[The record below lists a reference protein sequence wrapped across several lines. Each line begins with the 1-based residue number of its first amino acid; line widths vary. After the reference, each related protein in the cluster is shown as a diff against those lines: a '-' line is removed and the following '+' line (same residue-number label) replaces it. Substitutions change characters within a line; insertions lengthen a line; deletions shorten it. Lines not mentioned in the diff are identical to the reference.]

1 MINEVENMAK
11 KFIYLLGVGVI
22 ILAAVFYMDHRYF
35 FNPVVFNQDSVTPY
49 DWLDYERPLTMTYVN
64 LDEHRKTTQIDKEK
78 EIRNLLD
85 ALKNS
90 PKADE
95 TEIKSDVQ
103 GALKLSSRSTTLL
116 EVYIYENHWR
126 VLRRDRPT
134 REMTTNLEN
143 LLNQY

>member
-1 MINEVENMAK
+1 MAK

>member
-1 MINEVENMAK
+1 
-11 KFIYLLGVGVI
+11 
-22 ILAAVFYMDHRYF
+22 
-35 FNPVVFNQDSVTPY
+35 
-49 DWLDYERPLTMTYVN
+49 MTYVN

-78 EIRNLLD
+78 EIRSLLD

-90 PKADE
+90 PKAE
-95 TEIKSDVQ
+95 KTEISSDVQ

-134 REMTTNLEN
+134 REMTANLEN
-143 LLNQY
+143 LINQY